1 MTATVEVRRTGWT
14 GELWSAIEPI
24 HLEIL
29 QHPFI
34 TGLTSGELAP
44 EAFVRFLAQDTYYVN
59 EYARSLAMLSATAP
73 NMALTR
79 SLLQHAAGAVTA
91 ESGLHAE
98 LVDMIEAPAGV
109 LTEVLPT
116 PTAAA
121 YVDFVTARV
130 HSGSFFEGLCAVL
143 PCMWVYAEVGRHLV
157 AAGSPHPTYQR
168 WIDSYAGSDY
178 LDEVERVLADVDVL
192 ARDVA
197 EVEKQRG
204 VDIAIAATRYEWMF
218 WDSAYRGEE
227 WPTLV

>member
-1 MTATVEVRRTGWT
+1 MTATVETRRTGWSA
-14 GELWSAIEPI
+14 ELWSAIEPI

-29 QHPFI
+29 RHPFI
-34 TGLTSGELAP
+34 TGLTSGELEP
-44 EAFVRFLAQDTYYVN
+44 DAFIRYLAQDTYYVN

-73 NMALTR
+73 TMALTR

-91 ESGLHAE
+91 EAGLHAE
-98 LVDMIEAPAGV
+98 LVGMLGAPTGV
-109 LTEVLPT
+109 LSDVQPT

-143 PCMWVYAEVGRHLV
+143 PCMWVYGEVGRHLV
-157 AAGSPHPTYQR
+157 ATGSPHPTYQR
-168 WIDSYAGSDY
+168 WIDSYAGSEY

-192 ARDVA
+192 ARDIS

-204 VDIAIAATRYEWMF
+204 VELALVATRYEWMF
-218 WDSAYRGEE
+218 WDSANRHEE
-227 WPTLV
+227 WPALG